1 VDAVLAT
8 AVPQLRDC
16 AGGQVVARAEGRRRL
31 PVSLRCAA
39 KTVAAMD
46 QESKQKQANIRLALL
61 LAAIALGVLVGFI
74 WVTAAGGGPG

>member
-1 VDAVLAT
+1 
-8 AVPQLRDC
+8 
-16 AGGQVVARAEGRRRL
+16 
-31 PVSLRCAA
+31 
-39 KTVAAMD
+39 MD